1 MQPTRTLPDGYRLTR
16 IIDLKKDIRLA
27 IGLNIAAFLFLIP
40 TAVVLLQIVRASHP
54 GFVSDSGRIV
64 FSGSTFLHI
73 VGVIVAISLVLI
85 VHELVHGLFF
95 WIATRTRPKFGFQ
108 LTYAYA
114 AAPDW
119 YIPVRFYW
127 WIGIAPFLLLGII
140 GILWLIVAP
149 EFLLLYLVVAIAMNT
164 AGSIGDLW
172 ILYTL
177 FLQPAGCLVNDRGD
191 GISFYIPDRTV

>member
-1 MQPTRTLPDGYRLTR
+1 MKPTQVLPDGYSLSRS
-16 IIDLKKDIRLA
+16 IDLKKDTRLA
-27 IGLNIAAFLFLIP
+27 IGLNIAAFLLLIP
-40 TAVVLLQIVRASHP
+40 TVILLLQLVRTSHP
-54 GFVSDSGRIV
+54 GSISGSGWFVL
-64 FSGSTFLHI
+64 SGSTILH
-73 VGVIVAISLVLI
+73 VLGVIVSISLVLI
-85 VHELVHGLFF
+85 VHEFVHGIFF
-95 WIATRTRPKFGFQ
+95 WTATRTRPKFGFQ

-140 GILWLIVAP
+140 GVLLLLVAP
-149 EFLLLYLVVAIAMNT
+149 EFLLLYLVAAIAMNT

-177 FLQPAGCLVNDRGD
+177 FRQPAGCLVNDRGD
-191 GISFYIPDRTV
+191 GISFYIPERTV